1 MRRASVL
8 VLAGAIAVAL
18 ESSLAR
24 DVPFLPVAP
33 DLALVLAVYLGLHEH
48 SVGGAIGAFLLGYLI
63 DVTTGPAPGLNC
75 LTMTLVFGVIYLLSR
90 RLWME
95 NPASNVAAVALG
107 EVVKVAVAVLYFAG
121 LYRHE
126 VPWLRVGRVLGLEAL
141 LAMVCAPFVFGLID
155 AQLSALGAGKRRP
168 RAAAAD

>member
-1 MRRASVL
+1 MRRFVVL
-8 VLAGAIAVAL
+8 GLAGAIAVAL

-24 DVPFLPVAP
+24 DVPFLPAAP

-48 SVGGAIGAFLLGYLI
+48 SAWGAIGAFLLGYLI
-63 DVTTGPAPGLNC
+63 DTTTGPAPGLNC
-75 LTMTLVFGVIYLLSR
+75 LTTTLVFGVVYLLSR

-107 EVVKVAVAVLYFAG
+107 EGVKVAVALLYFAG

-126 VPWLRVGRVLGLEAL
+126 VPWLRLGRVLGLEAA
-141 LAMVCAPFVFGLID
+141 LALACTPIVFGLID
-155 AQLSALGAGKRRP
+155 AQLSAFGVAKRK
-168 RAAAAD
+168 RAVAVE